1 MPDSPVGS
9 QTCGTGAPGTLF
21 GGHPTDIG
29 IEMTRTVNFE
39 DGGEIYRSIDAKA
52 ELQNVNLFTQSK
64 TFKPNFTRRKTPK
77 LQPFWHQN

>member
-29 IEMTRTVNFE
+29 IEVTRTVNFE
-39 DGGEIYRSIDAKA
+39 SFESKTWRSIDTKV
-52 ELQNVNLFTQSK
+52 VNCGSFFVYYLK
-64 TFKPNFTRRKTPK
+64 TAPGCH
-77 LQPFWHQN
+77 LGYCGQ